1 MGLLCCLTS
10 DLEVITF
17 AIGAF
22 YVLRW
27 LYRIA
32 KTIQQI
38 KFGTK
43 VTTERYGPKG
53 SWAVVTGC
61 TDGIGKAFAMELA
74 SRGFNLVLISRNID
88 KLNATAKEVQ
98 AKG

>member
-1 MGLLCCLTS
+1 MGLLCCLAS

-32 KTIQQI
+32 KAI
-38 KFGTK
+38 
-43 VTTERYGPKG
+43 
-53 SWAVVTGC
+53 
-61 TDGIGKAFAMELA
+61 
-74 SRGFNLVLISRNID
+74 
-88 KLNATAKEVQ
+88 
-98 AKG
+98 